1 MSKDRTLLA
10 RLSTAKQLLEN
21 KIDKTERAIK
31 LFATDSTVH
40 EILQAA
46 NLEECCNFVENTEDR
61 SVASQGLKTSLKGL
75 HSQQSVLS
83 KYNTVDCKKFKE
95 RSDQIYEI
103 IQARKLLKCI
113 DQHDFKE
120 ALKIAGLS
128 YIIKKGAPWI
138 SRIWITEN
146 TFFENLDKYL
156 EVKREEYKVILDAHQ
171 AECERE
177 PSAPALP
184 LSTVLEGSSNYN
196 NMYVTNNNHP
206 AADSTQPSILPFD
219 QHSYLQL
226 PQNNITTTSN
236 TMNYPPKIRKPAAP
250 PPPIPPSLLLSAP
263 PPYAAVVPDVSRSAE
278 SDENNQDL
286 LGVVYHHH

>member
-40 EILQAA
+40 EILKAA
-46 NLEECCNFVENTEDR
+46 DLEECYNFVKNTGNRLTARWE
-61 SVASQGLKTSLKGL
+61 LKLSLIYL
-75 HSQQSVLS
+75 HSQQSILS

-128 YIIKKGAPWI
+128 YVIKKGAPWI
-138 SRIWITEN
+138 SRIWIAEN
-146 TFFENLDKYL
+146 TFFENLDEYL
-156 EVKREEYKVILDAHQ
+156 KVKREEYEIILEAHR
-171 AECERE
+171 AECESR
-177 PSAPALP
+177 PSAPELP
-184 LSTVLEGSSNYN
+184 LSTLLEGSSNCN
-196 NMYVTNNNHP
+196 NTYVTNNNHP
-206 AADSTQPSILPFD
+206 AADSAQPS
-219 QHSYLQL
+219 
-226 PQNNITTTSN
+226 
-236 TMNYPPKIRKPAAP
+236 
-250 PPPIPPSLLLSAP
+250 LSGKT
-263 PPYAAVVPDVSRSAE
+263 
-278 SDENNQDL
+278 L
-286 LGVVYHHH
+286 

>member
-21 KIDKTERAIK
+21 KIDKTERAKK
-31 LFATDSTVH
+31 LFATDSTVL

-46 NLEECCNFVENTEDR
+46 NLEKCCNLVKTTEDR
-61 SVASQGLKTSLKGL
+61 SSASRELKASLNGLYG
-75 HSQQSVLS
+75 QQSILS

-113 DQHDFKE
+113 DQHDFKG

-184 LSTVLEGSSNYN
+184 LSTVLEGSSNCN

-206 AADSTQPSILPFD
+206 AADSAQPSVLPLD
-219 QHSYLQL
+219 QHPYLQL
-226 PQNNITTTSN
+226 PQNNITTTSH
-236 TMNYPPKIRKPAAP
+236 TMYSHLKPRKPVAP
-250 PPPIPPSLLLSAP
+250 P
-263 PPYAAVVPDVSRSAE
+263 PPYAAVVPDISRSAE
-278 SDENNQDL
+278 SDENNL
-286 LGVVYHHH
+286 LGDCTSS

>member
-21 KIDKTERAIK
+21 KIDKTERAKK

-46 NLEECCNFVENTEDR
+46 DLEKCCNFVENTEDR
-61 SVASQGLKTSLKGL
+61 SVASQGLKTSLKDL
-75 HSQQSVLS
+75 HSQQSILS

-156 EVKREEYKVILDAHQ
+156 EVKQEEYKVILDAHQ

-184 LSTVLEGSSNYN
+184 LSTVLEGSSNCN

-206 AADSTQPSILPFD
+206 AADSVQPSVHLYP
-219 QHSYLQL
+219 QLHSD
-226 PQNNITTTSN
+226 ITTTSH
-236 TMNYPPKIRKPAAP
+236 TMYSHLKPRKPAAP
-250 PPPIPPSLLLSAP
+250 PPPIPASIPPSYSE
-263 PPYAAVVPDVSRSAE
+263 AVHDVSIE
-278 SDENNQDL
+278 SDENNHL
-286 LGVVYHHH
+286 LGIADHYN